1 MEVLK
6 RNTKKV
12 FVYGADR
19 EKISNEIEELNPIV
33 LESMT
38 QAVKEAINY
47 SSEKDLVLFSPG
59 CSSFDEFQSYEERG
73 SKFKELIRKYV
84 G

>member
-19 EKISNEIEELNPIV
+19 EKISIEIEELNPIV
-33 LESMT
+33 FESMT
-38 QAVKEAINY
+38 QAVKGAINY
-47 SSEKDLVLFSPG
+47 SSKKDLVLFSPG
-59 CSSFDEFQSYEERG
+59 CSSFDEFQNYEERG
-73 SKFKELIRKYV
+73 SKFKELIKKYV